1 MKDELEEL
9 FEEYPNKF
17 VTVCANVDSRE
28 IGSYDTTNYS
38 DLDRLYDDML
48 RQGIEIEDI
57 YFEAIKDNTQE
68 SLYAVL
74 TNIEL
79 LQNKLAS
86 ARSAYKSAQA
96 KRQAVDANL
105 HRFAEKQKA
114 LKAFVSD
121 FNAGKNNEK
130 MELYQTY
137 STKIVLNYKHNGN
150 YCLKEPISLY
160 DELDPILENVTNG
173 IKLYR
178 QLDEILQ
185 ESAYI
190 IDDYIIIYT
199 DDWSDEHIIVKPYN
213 NYYKVTYKVD
223 DSNVTETVSYE
234 NLNDKLIE
242 IIKSLSE

>member
-1 MKDELEEL
+1 MKDELKEL

-28 IGSYDTTNYS
+28 IGSYYTTNYS
-38 DLDRLYDDML
+38 DPDRLYDDML

-86 ARSAYKSAQA
+86 ARSTYKSAQA

-121 FNAGKNNEK
+121 FNAGKDNEK

-160 DELDPILENVTNG
+160 DV
-173 IKLYR
+173 
-178 QLDEILQ
+178 
-185 ESAYI
+185 
-190 IDDYIIIYT
+190 
-199 DDWSDEHIIVKPYN
+199 
-213 NYYKVTYKVD
+213 
-223 DSNVTETVSYE
+223 
-234 NLNDKLIE
+234 
-242 IIKSLSE
+242 